1 MNNQQLCYW
10 QLIIRCVSIVEER
23 RNLRI
28 CLVCFYL
35 FSSFL
40 SFFCFCFLFYQCLNF
55 RVFLLL
61 SKINW
66 SQFFVSFPSWRLPR
80 NIIVESLS
88 FVLDCFLRINKSKD
102 KTKNG
107 VNLFFKKKKQQQL
120 YNWSFM
126 SCKKTVLSHWGHL
139 QYVFFLNDF
148 FEFFFFFLTLI
159 VLAITPGIVLT
170 ERGLKQLLK
179 LPVLT

>member
-1 MNNQQLCYW
+1 M
-10 QLIIRCVSIVEER
+10 S
-23 RNLRI
+23 
-28 CLVCFYL
+28 CL
-35 FSSFL
+35 FL
-40 SFFCFCFLFYQCLNF
+40 SFLFFSFFPLFFFYQCLNF

-102 KTKNG
+102 KTKKG
-107 VNLFFKKKKQQQL
+107 VNLFFKKKKTNLKLVIYELQ
-120 YNWSFM
+120 
-126 SCKKTVLSHWGHL
+126 KIALSHWGHL
-139 QYVFFLNDF
+139 QYVFFLNDL
-148 FEFFFFFLTLI
+148 FEFFFFFFFTLI

>member
-1 MNNQQLCYW
+1 MNNQKLYYW

-40 SFFCFCFLFYQCLNF
+40 SFFCFFLFYQCLNF

-107 VNLFFKKKKQQQL
+107 VNLFFKEK
-120 YNWSFM
+120 NNINFI
-126 SCKKTVLSHWGHL
+126 TGHL
-139 QYVFFLNDF
+139 WVAKKPYFHTEAICNMFFS
-148 FEFFFFFLTLI
+148 
-159 VLAITPGIVLT
+159 
-170 ERGLKQLLK
+170 
-179 LPVLT
+179 